1 MNNNKINIEL
11 SKVTQPTRSIMAEHE
26 YQEEIT
32 ALTSTINPT
41 AVVVVIGGGIA
52 GISVCTTMRKKLPH
66 NTSIILVEP
75 KSYVEIVWSSYRAL
89 FDSTIRDESI
99 VELEG
104 WTMKHNIQH
113 IQASCTSLDEDS
125 TVVLS
130 NGQTLKPTITVV
142 CSGAVC
148 KWPALGRTPAIQPQP
163 KSPQNINN
171 KKPAPQTKIVTKQ
184 QRIEQLERDGQR
196 LLNSSSI
203 LIVGGGLI
211 GVETA
216 GEIAYTAALQEKD
229 VEITLV
235 HSGESLVPEFKN
247 HKRASKLCHKKL
259 SKLGVNI
266 ILNDTVVVPPNKKKT
281 TSPMNKQH
289 QQQQGPI
296 TTFHLQKSN
305 IEIQASSVIWTTGI
319 TSQNRQFL
327 GKENLTKLGWIQVD
341 DYFRILGNSKVFAF
355 GDCCNLLPNTG
366 SQILGSNTNILVH
379 NIKTVLECGG
389 GRGGNDAVAVP
400 ERKLRKALVQTENYI
415 VTIGKKDG
423 VALTPL
429 GATGIGLPNLKNKNL
444 FLNKIKKDLGLL
456 EYYYNK

>member
-1 MNNNKINIEL
+1 MNNKKINIEL
-11 SKVTQPTRSIMAEHE
+11 STVTQPTRSIMAEHE

-32 ALTSTINPT
+32 ALTSTTNPT
-41 AVVVVIGGGIA
+41 VVVVVIGGGIA

-66 NTSIILVEP
+66 ISIILVEP

-163 KSPQNINN
+163 KSALNINN
-171 KKPAPQTKIVTKQ
+171 KKPPPQTKIVTKQ

-203 LIVGGGLI
+203 LIVGGGMI

-259 SKLGVNI
+259 SKLGVDI
-266 ILNDTVVVPPNKKKT
+266 ILNDTVVVLPNKKKT
-281 TSPMNKQH
+281 TSPMNKQQQQ

-341 DYFRILGNSKVFAF
+341 DYFRIKGNSKVFAF

-379 NIKTVLECGG
+379 NIKTVLECG
-389 GRGGNDAVAVP
+389 VVTVP

-429 GATGIGLPNLKNKNL
+429 VATGIGLPNLKNKNL

-456 EYYYNK
+456 E